1 MPGFW
6 KSLAR
11 RVAAKCAVAAFGIGT
26 FAAVGLAPAQ
36 HASAAPLKIAY
47 SDWPGYLVWEI
58 ALQKGFFK
66 DAGVDVEMVWFE
78 YGPSIDAFAAGKVDA
93 AAIVTSDG
101 LVTGASGKAISLV
114 VLEDYSD
121 GSDMIVGKPGV
132 ASFKD
137 LKGKKVAL
145 EQNLVEHL
153 LLLKGLEMNGMS
165 ESDVTIVPVSTNET
179 PQTLA
184 SGSVDGI
191 GAWYPISG
199 QALKQ
204 VAGSK
209 PLFTSKDA
217 PGLIYDGLF
226 VSKESLTAHRDEW
239 KKVVSVW
246 FKSLDFMNDP
256 KTHEEAVKIMAAR
269 VNVKPKDFEK
279 NMAGTH
285 FLDRAGNTKAL
296 EKSEGLESVYGS
308 MKYANAFY
316 TKAKVYKDSQDVN
329 AYVDPSLVKDV
340 LGAEK
345 K

>member
-1 MPGFW
+1 MNRLPRASRHRFW
-6 KSLAR
+6 
-11 RVAAKCAVAAFGIGT
+11 AVALLVATLIS
-26 FAAVGLAPAQ
+26 AAVVAPA
-36 HASAAPLKIAY
+36 ASAAPLKIAY

-66 DAGVDVEMVWFE
+66 EAGVDVEMVWFE

-101 LVTGASGKAISLV
+101 LVTGATGKAISCV
-114 VLEDYSD
+114 VLEDYSE

-132 ASFKD
+132 GSFKD
-137 LKGKKVAL
+137 LKGKKVGL
-145 EQNLVEHL
+145 ELNLVEHL
-153 LLLKGLEMNGMS
+153 LLLKGLEMNGMTDA
-165 ESDVTIVPVSTNET
+165 DVTIVPVSTNET

-184 SGSVDGI
+184 SGNVDAI

-204 VAGSK
+204 VADSK

-226 VSKESLTAHRDEW
+226 VSKDSLSAHRDEW
-239 KKVVSVW
+239 KKVVGVW

-256 KTHEEAVKIMAAR
+256 STHAEAVKIMSAR
-269 VNVKPKDFEK
+269 VNVTPKDFER
-279 NMAGTH
+279 NMKGTH
-285 FLDRAGNTKAL
+285 FLDRAGNAKAL
-296 EKSEGLESVYGS
+296 EKGDGLDSIYGS
-308 MKYANAFY
+308 LKYANAFY
-316 TKAKVYKDSQDVN
+316 SKAKVYKESQDIN
-329 AYVDPSLVKDV
+329 TYVEPSLVKEV
-340 LGAEK
+340 MAAEK